1 MFDMYM
7 QAMRDPKLIFIC
19 VMAGIVTLLTANTV
33 VSRPVAVITK
43 RVATAN
49 TLHNIFFM
57 LTRFANFFYVPLIAT
72 FVDRAVVTGN
82 LSFLNVQL
90 RLVIWGSFIGG
101 VALWLLLP
109 SFIQVLSR
117 GVWSFERRGS
127 MVRTFLSAINP
138 LNIGKIISCLRRPS
152 NFNVSLFNLEGVP
165 AGFLIWNVVGTAI
178 WTIGVLCALYVSAKY
193 PQYEVTATLLSGLVN
208 SVAAIIF
215 STLVDPKASLI
226 TDQVVAGE
234 RPVKHVYIIAVF
246 LAAGNILGMII
257 SQFLFMPGAAII
269 EFATLKLAQGIGGS
283 LLIIIILSVIVAALS
298 STTVASR
305 ISAVITKRVATA
317 IAIYNLFFLITRL
330 AQQIYAP
337 IIGILRDTA
346 VKCNNVFALESQLR
360 WVIGGASL
368 GMLIGWLLLPTF
380 VEVYV
385 KAIKG
390 MEKYGSLPKLMLL
403 SIMPQK
409 WGHWAACLRPPS
421 FLGVK
426 FKDINQIPKPFLYS
440 NIIVISI
447 HTVGVLAATF
457 ASALRPEFAR
467 LAATLSGVVNGVATI
482 LLGIVVDP
490 IASLITDQAVA
501 GQRPHHHVKVMAV
514 FLIVGMFLGTLL
526 SQVIFMPCVYF
537 IKWCS
542 ELITAVF

>member
-1 MFDMYM
+1 MLEMYLT
-7 QAMRDPKLIFIC
+7 AIKDPKLIFIC
-19 VMAGIVTLLTANTV
+19 FTAGIVTLLTANTV

-72 FVDRAVVTGN
+72 FVDRAVKTDS
-82 LSFLNVQL
+82 LSLLNVQL
-90 RLVIWGSFIGG
+90 RLVVWGSFLGA
-101 VALWLLLP
+101 VALWFLLP
-109 SFIQVLSR
+109 SFIQLLSK

-127 MVRTFLSAINP
+127 MVNTFLSAVNP
-138 LNIGKIISCLRRPS
+138 VNFGKILNCLRRPT

-165 AGFLIWNVVGTAI
+165 VGFLIFNVIGTAI

-226 TDQVVAGE
+226 TDQIVAGE
-234 RPVKHVYIIAVF
+234 RPEKHAYIIAVF
-246 LAAGNILGMII
+246 LAAGNVLGMII
-257 SQFLFMPGAAII
+257 SQFLFIPGAKVI
-269 EFATLKLAQGIGGS
+269 EFATLKLTHGIGGS
-283 LLIIIILSVIVAALS
+283 LIIIVTLSVLVAALS
-298 STTVASR
+298 STAVVSR
-305 ISAVITKRVATA
+305 ISAVITRRVATA

-337 IIGILRDTA
+337 IIGILRDAA
-346 VKCNNVFALESQLR
+346 VKNNSIFALEGQFR
-360 WVIGGASL
+360 WVIAGASI
-368 GMLIGWLLLPTF
+368 GILIGWLLMPTF
-380 VEVYV
+380 IQIYI
-385 KAIKG
+385 KAIRG
-390 MEKYGSLPKLMLL
+390 MEKHGSLPKLMGL
-403 SIMPQK
+403 SIMP
-409 WGHWAACLRPPS
+409 WNWIYWIRCIRGPS

-426 FKDINQIPKPFLYS
+426 LKDINQIPKPFLYS
-440 NIIVISI
+440 NIIVVSI

-467 LAATLSGVVNGVATI
+467 QAATLSGVVNGVATI
-482 LLGIVVDP
+482 LLGIIVDP

-501 GQRPHHHVKVMAV
+501 GQRPHNHVKIMAV
-514 FLIVGMFLGTLL
+514 FLIAGMFLGTIL
-526 SQVIFMPCVYF
+526 SQLIFMPCVYI

-542 ELITAVF
+542 EIITILF